1 MRVENVSWDLIVV
14 GGGTAGIVAARTAA
28 STGARVAPDR
38 ASTGARRGLFVDG
51 LRAVQG
57 APRGCRHGYR
67 RPGGRRVRPGADR
80 HRGVSERARDRRAA
94 AAAVSHQRHDPG
106 PVAAADRLVVLGR
119 WTGRLRAGTDLCPVG
134 LAGGVHRPAGRAG
147 PEGAH
152 RWAGTGRGGCQ
163 PVGGRAHCGRPAPAD
178 DQPADLVGRR
188 PHRCSIA
195 GCQQLLVEP
204 DDRRH

>member
-1 MRVENVSWDLIVV
+1 MV

-38 ASTGARRGLFVDG
+38 TSTGARRGLFVDG

-57 APRGCRHGYR
+57 APCGCRHGY
-67 RPGGRRVRPGADR
+67 PA
-80 HRGVSERARDRRAA
+80 ARAA
-94 AAAVSHQRHDPG
+94 AGFDQALIATGAYPSVPEIAGLQQLRYLTSDTIRDLSQLP
-106 PVAAADRLVVLGR
+106 DRFVVLGR

-134 LAGGVHRPAGRAG
+134 LAARVHRPAGRAG
-147 PEGAH
+147 PDGAH

-163 PVGGRAHCGRPAPAD
+163 AVGGRAHCGRPAPAD